1 MIYGIKLGFFAVA
14 TIVLALLTITIG
26 LFDRHGKIAYR
37 VNRFWTWIVVWAGGV
52 SLKVHGADN
61 IDPRQQYIF
70 MVNHQSNVD
79 IPVLVQSLPQF
90 QLRWVAKKELL
101 KVPFFGWAMWA
112 TKHVMVDRN
121 DSQDALRSLRVA
133 KERMANGISIVV
145 FPEGTRSRDGK
156 LHRFK
161 KGGFLLAAQ
170 AGKPVVPITINGSE
184 RLLPYGA
191 FQLRPGAIDVII
203 DKPISVEGYRA
214 GKLRILSNQVRD
226 TIQSHL
232 NGRDANTT
240 ANQREQ
246 GELAAMPLE
255 KPTA

>member
-1 MIYGIKLGFFAVA
+1 MIYGIKLGFFAVV
-14 TIVLALLTITIG
+14 TIGLSLLTITIG
-26 LFDRHGKIAYR
+26 LFDRHGKVAYR
-37 VNRFWTWIVVWAGGV
+37 VNKFWTWIIVWAGGV
-52 SLKVHGADN
+52 TLKVHGLEN
-61 IDPRQQYIF
+61 IDPNQQYIF

-112 TKHVMVDRN
+112 TKHVTVDRQ
-121 DSQDALRSLRVA
+121 DPQDAVRSLRVA

-156 LHRFK
+156 LQRFK

-170 AGKPVVPITINGSE
+170 AGKPVVPVTINGSG
-184 RLLPYGA
+184 RLLPSGA
-191 FQLRPGAIDVII
+191 FQLRPGAIDVTI

-214 GKLRILSNQVRD
+214 GNLRLLSNQVRD

-232 NGRDANTT
+232 NGRDANAT
-240 ANQREQ
+240 ARPAEQ

-255 KPTA
+255 KPSA

>member
-1 MIYGIKLGFFAVA
+1 MIYGLKLMFFAAV
-14 TIVLALLTITIG
+14 TIVLALTTITIG
-26 LFDRHGKIAYR
+26 LFERHGKVAYR
-37 VNRFWTWIVVWAGGV
+37 VNRFWTWIILWAGGV
-52 SLKVHGADN
+52 SLKVRGLEH
-61 IDPRQQYIF
+61 IDPRQPYIF

-112 TKHVMVDRN
+112 TKHVTVDRN
-121 DSQDALRSLRVA
+121 DPQGAVRSLKVA
-133 KERMANGISIVV
+133 QERMAAGISIVV

-156 LHRFK
+156 LQRFK

-170 AGKPVVPITINGSE
+170 AGKPIVPVTINGSG
-184 RLLPYGA
+184 RLLPSGA
-191 FQLRPGAIDVII
+191 FQLRPGTIEVTV
-203 DKPISVEGYRA
+203 DKPVSVVGFRA
-214 GKLRILSNQVRD
+214 GNLRLLSNQVRD

-240 ANQREQ
+240 ANRREQ
-246 GELAAMPLE
+246 GDLAAMPLE
-255 KPTA
+255 KPTT